1 MVNTPD
7 FDSGS
12 PRSNR
17 GRVAMIYEPRNPIP
31 VITPMG
37 DGFLLYIKEN
47 GMHENDVWT
56 VSLKDGGKV
65 MHFLT
70 NQIKVHCN
78 STYGIKK
85 EAIIDALTEF
95 KGLPAHMEDVGD
107 YNGRKVILDSA
118 FLYDGMKISLKET
131 RI

>member
-31 VITPMG
+31 VVTPMG

-85 EAIIDALTEF
+85 E
-95 KGLPAHMEDVGD
+95 
-107 YNGRKVILDSA
+107 
-118 FLYDGMKISLKET
+118 
-131 RI
+131 